1 MTLSGWIVA
10 AVLCVPPPPEPVN
23 PYPREFLPG
32 GEPSVISF
40 EQDTGGFQAENQCSL
55 SNENGVLVVESRGND
70 PYLSRDMGL
79 SGEDYQVEVRLRTS
93 VPGGLAMFWTT
104 GESPRRGEDKS
115 RHLKLVAD
123 GQWHVYTVRIHT
135 PGGFRNLRI
144 DPGTAEGRYEIG
156 EVRVIPLTAAPL
168 VVEQVA
174 AADDAVAFFVRNAS
188 KKPAAFRHGD
198 RPVELAPGELV
209 SLREPTAADRP
220 LECVELKLE
229 LLGYPPISRQA
240 VVVHDAAPAQ
250 WIGCDVPGEAGLTLE
265 AAQGSNLVRLRKGEA
280 ILAVIAPVAAP
291 SQPGRPGQFAR
302 IPAFQVQAV
311 AGGLDLS
318 AEGIRVAI
326 RPTDGEI
333 RFQIE
338 ADELVE
344 GPVVRARGGLEQGL
358 FAGLEYLGKGEPSSS
373 KADIETPE
381 HLRFAPDRLKVTMPL
396 AAFITDQAGV
406 ALSWDDMR
414 LQPTYAT
421 PNFVDG
427 TAEHRMSLIGMRYE
441 AFLRLKQDPLED
453 ALLWAV
459 RRRGLPELPDP
470 PRSPREQEELVLW
483 ALTQGP
489 LRNDEG
495 WGHCVEPNWKRQF
508 FADMASTIGRI
519 TGEVPTTPTLVPGG
533 GHLSDDYAFFLT
545 GRAEIWAQSQR
556 GRAQHAIRAQQPDGS
571 YRYSGNYRKGHFEDT
586 ASGYCALFAKQL
598 LEYAYETGDEEA
610 LQAGVRT
617 LEYMKRFRTPRG
629 AQTWELSLHTP
640 DILASA
646 HLVAAY
652 VRGYELTGDREYLEL
667 ARKWAITGIPF
678 VYLWAEHPVMLY
690 ATIPV
695 YGATNWIAPNWMG
708 LPVQWCGLVYA
719 HALTML
725 APYDATLD
733 WNRLAWGILISGEQQ
748 QVPAGD
754 PKAGTLPD
762 SFSLATQNRNGP
774 FINPCALYILRRK
787 LSGEPERPQILDG
800 KGHRVVVPFPAELRG
815 DRLIIHAQPGV
826 RYQIVIDGG
835 KSIVEIESG
844 GKDEF
849 PIAGLE

>member
-10 AVLCVPPPPEPVN
+10 AVLCVPPGPEPVN
-23 PYPREFLPG
+23 PYPGEFLPG
-32 GEPSVISF
+32 DKPTIISF
-40 EQDTGGFQAENQCSL
+40 EQDTGGFRAENQCSL
-55 SNENGVLVVESRGND
+55 SNENGVLVVESHGND

-79 SGEDYQVEVRLRTS
+79 SGEDYQVEVRLQTS
-93 VPGGLAMFWTT
+93 VPGGLAVYWTS
-104 GESPRRGEDKS
+104 GESPGRGEDKS
-115 RHLKLVAD
+115 QHFELVAD
-123 GQWHVYTVRIHT
+123 GRWHAYTARIHT

-144 DPGTAEGRYEIG
+144 DPGSAKGRYEIG

-174 AADDAVAFFVRNAS
+174 AADDAVTFFVRNVS
-188 KKPAAFRHGD
+188 KNPLAFRHGD
-198 RPVELAPGELV
+198 RPVELPPGERV
-209 SLREPTAADRP
+209 ALREPTAADQP
-220 LECVELKLE
+220 LDCVELNLE
-229 LLGYPPISRQA
+229 LPGFPAIARQA
-240 VVVHDAAPAQ
+240 VVVHDDAPAQ

-265 AAQGSNLVRLRKGEA
+265 AAQGSNLVRLRRGDA

-302 IPAFQVQAV
+302 LPAFQVQAV
-311 AGGLDLS
+311 AGGLNLS
-318 AEGIRVAI
+318 ADGIRVAI
-326 RPTDGEI
+326 RPTAGEI

-396 AAFITDQAGV
+396 AAFTTDQVGV

-441 AFLRLKQDPLED
+441 AFLRLKQEPLEE
-453 ALLWAV
+453 AVLWAV

-470 PRSPREQEELVLW
+470 PRSPREQQELVLW

-495 WGHCVEPNWKRQF
+495 WGHCVEPSWNRQF

-571 YRYSGNYRKGHFEDT
+571 YRYSGKYLKGHFEDT
-586 ASGYCALFAKQL
+586 ASGYCALFARHL

-617 LEYMKRFRTPRG
+617 LEYMQRFRTPRG

-652 VRGYELTGDREYLEL
+652 VRGYELTGNREYLEL

-719 HALTML
+719 YALTML

-748 QVPAGD
+748 QVPEGD
-754 PKAGTLPD
+754 RKAGTLPD
-762 SFSLATQNRNGP
+762 SFSLASQNRNGP

-787 LSGEPERPQILDG
+787 LSGEPERPQVLDV

-835 KSIVEIESG
+835 KSIIEIESG